1 MMDLETNFSFMVFV
15 KLIRTP
21 AIIADPILTF
31 EPFKSNFKAPCIS
44 WYDSGMLEIDQTDA

>member
-1 MMDLETNFSFMVFV
+1 MDLETNFSFMVFV